1 VRRDFPSARMSQ
13 VTVMSPARRKAA
25 LDMRLVEPFGE
36 LEPDT
41 KLTVAV
47 RRIKT
52 VWAETSATT

>member
-1 VRRDFPSARMSQ
+1 MSQ